1 MEETC
6 CLKVF
11 FTQKME
17 AAGCC
22 EALVPVCQTMW
33 HQRLE
38 DHNLKVT
45 DGTFLVHPDTGGQF
59 HFNIISGTAFTKHVF
74 S

>member
-1 MEETC
+1 M
-6 CLKVF
+6 
-11 FTQKME
+11 KME

-22 EALVPVCQTMW
+22 EALVPVFQTMW
-33 HQRLE
+33 HRCLE

-45 DGTFLVHPDTGGQF
+45 DGTFLVHPDNGGQF
-59 HFNIISGTAFTKHVF
+59 HFNIIAGTAFIKHVF

>member
-1 MEETC
+1 
-6 CLKVF
+6 
-11 FTQKME
+11 ME

-33 HQRLE
+33 HLE
-38 DHNLKVT
+38 DRNLKVT

-59 HFNIISGTAFTKHVF
+59 HFNIISGTAFIKRVF